1 MDKAQLEAMLK
12 AFSAQISQEASEG
25 VMTLGELIARLEAM
39 PSDADVVLSYN
50 GMPPSSFGSYR
61 GYYNMLAID
70 SGKQSISASEFLK
83 MARNADGETF
93 EGYKGGDYTMS
104 RNTPV
109 WASDWGDV
117 TNQAITGVELRE
129 GSVFILSEKRD

>member
-1 MDKAQLEAMLK
+1 MDNAQLEAMLK
-12 AFSAQISQEASEG
+12 AFGAQISQEASEG
-25 VMTLGELIARLEAM
+25 VMTLGELTARLEAM
-39 PSDADVVLSYN
+39 PQDAEVIFSHH
-50 GMPPSSFGSYR
+50 GRSPRSFCSYR
-61 GYYNMLAID
+61 GYYNMLSID
-70 SGKQSISASEFLK
+70 SGENSVTASEVLAW
-83 MARNADGETF
+83 AREADGKTF